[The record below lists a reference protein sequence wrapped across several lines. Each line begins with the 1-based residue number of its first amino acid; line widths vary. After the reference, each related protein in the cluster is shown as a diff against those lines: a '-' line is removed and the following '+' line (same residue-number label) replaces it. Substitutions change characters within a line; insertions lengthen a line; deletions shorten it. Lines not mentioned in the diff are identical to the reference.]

1 MSELS
6 KKKCVPCT
14 AGTKPIHGDQLL
26 TLLSDLEEGWEC
38 KDEKVIEKTY
48 LFKNFKDALG
58 YVNDVGKIAEE
69 EGHHPDI
76 ELSWGKVKVVLS
88 THKIEG
94 LSESDFIL
102 AAKCDVVYT
111 SRVK

>member
-1 MSELS
+1 MSELA

-14 AGTKPIHGDQLL
+14 AGASPLKGKELQ
-26 TLLSDLEEGWEC
+26 SVFNQLEEGWEM
-38 KDEKVIEKTY
+38 IEQKKIAKTY
-48 LFKNFKDALG
+48 RFKNFKEALA
-58 YVNDVGKIAEE
+58 YVNEIGKIAEE

-76 ELSWGKVKVVLS
+76 FLSWGKVKVTLW

-94 LSESDFIL
+94 LSESDFVL

-111 SRVK
+111 ATS